1 MMEYIPVTLLA
12 YSVQTVKLLKADFF
26 TDFFRHMFRKTNWL
40 KKNISEKS
48 LWCTNVLIKSW
59 KLDLSQETL

>member
-1 MMEYIPVTLLA
+1 MEYILITLLA
-12 YSVQTVKLLKADFF
+12 YSVQTAKLLKADFF
-26 TDFFRHMFRKTNWL
+26 TDFFRHMFRKTNCL
-40 KKNISEKS
+40 KKNILEKS